1 MQIAK
6 LKKNFFL
13 YHNNLQINNKMV
25 TKQLKSEDIN
35 KKKCQEEQIQEMQ
48 VQEMQVQEVLESNKK
63 IIKPQSQSHIL
74 LQTYIKYGT
83 NKIKNN
89 NSINNS
95 INTTKSILIDDDNY
109 YAEIDNF
116 NIFYKSNK
124 NEINSN
130 PKIGFRY
137 LCYKHIND
145 IRKLQLPE
153 IKLNNNYEAVL
164 IEYRCMPH
172 LEFLIRNMIH
182 KLGSE
187 WSHTVVCG
195 TLNYNFMINM
205 CNKIDKNIK
214 IIKTKFDNLMP
225 PYQYSEFLA
234 TEEFW
239 NMFVGNKIL
248 LYQEDSIIFKSNI
261 NDFIEYDY
269 VGAPWRKNCGLNTYD
284 VGNGGFSLRTK
295 QKMIDVIKKYPYT
308 YKNRL
313 YEDVYFTKN
322 MINNKQNKLF
332 EDIYFTKNMINNN
345 IGKIAKWDVAS
356 NFSSELIYNPES
368 LGGHAFWLSNKNWK
382 QHVYDKIINAII

>member
-1 MQIAK
+1 MQIDK
-6 LKKNFFL
+6 IKKNILL
-13 YHNNLQINNKMV
+13 YKNNNFARISIPTQTLTQIPSTLTPIPSTPSSTPSSTQLSTFKNPNFNKNLNNKV
-25 TKQLKSEDIN
+25 LK
-35 KKKCQEEQIQEMQ
+35 
-48 VQEMQVQEVLESNKK
+48 
-63 IIKPQSQSHIL
+63 
-74 LQTYIKYGT
+74 Y
-83 NKIKNN
+83 NKIVNSIIIEHNN
-89 NSINNS
+89 NSIKIEHNNNS
-95 INTTKSILIDDDNY
+95 IKIEHNNNSIKKINEEY
-109 YAEIDNF
+109 FSKYEEF
-116 NIFYKSNK
+116 NKFYKNHK
-124 NEINSN
+124 NEILNN

-137 LCYKHIND
+137 LCYKYIDD
-145 IRKLQLPE
+145 IRKLQLPD

-182 KLGSE
+182 KLGKE

-225 PYQYSEFLA
+225 PYQYSQFLA

-239 NMFVGNKIL
+239 KMFVGDKIL

-269 VGAPWRKNCGLNTYD
+269 VGAPWRKKCGLNMYD

-295 QKMIDVIKKYPYT
+295 QIMIDVIKKYPY
-308 YKNRL
+308 
-313 YEDVYFTKN
+313 
-322 MINNKQNKLF
+322 NKQNKLF
-332 EDIYFTKNMINNN
+332 EDVYFTKNMINNN
-345 IGKIAKWDVAS
+345 IGKIARWDVAS

-382 QHVYDKIINAII
+382 EHVYDKIINKL